1 MSTSNILRGLVAQFP
16 SAPTSHGVTF
26 GKQKDRPKA
35 GSNLT
40 AAGAAR
46 GPIGAIDRMKIVC
59 LISATR
65 RKYQMRIAL
74 TVAVSAT
81 LLAALS
87 GHAQANQTCIS
98 KATEALPR
106 IAGLVIKKARARP
119 VPAAILATWKGQT
132 RPIIVDVDTVAAG
145 DAQTYSYMCVI
156 TQGSAF
162 VQRTMN

>member
-1 MSTSNILRGLVAQFP
+1 M
-16 SAPTSHGVTF
+16 
-26 GKQKDRPKA
+26 
-35 GSNLT
+35 
-40 AAGAAR
+40 
-46 GPIGAIDRMKIVC
+46 
-59 LISATR
+59 
-65 RKYQMRIAL
+65 YQMRIAL
-74 TVAVSAT
+74 TVSVSAT
-81 LLAALS
+81 LLASLS

-106 IAGLVIKKARARP
+106 KAGLVIKKSRARP